1 MLFPHVVSKW
11 RKNKWC
17 DNQIQTHFALK
28 CICLGS
34 INKWVPIA
42 RNMMKKM
49 VCFITWVLCFLDCFF
64 DASDICVYMI
74 TIGKF
79 MSINTPSHLCT
90 SKLVFLGSTGRKALD
105 LISLSLPLSLF
116 LVRPNWVKGLMP
128 IGYDKKILRS
138 TFLLCCFAIKKKKK
152 SQFCFHVS
160 IHHIA
165 LQIGSKS
172 ILLQVRTLLGC
183 CFSFAMTFILTFFPS
198 SLILFLLTLCVNFQK
213 RAKVLNCNTSC
224 SH

>member
-1 MLFPHVVSKW
+1 MLMAKPKPTFTCFFLILW
-11 RKNKWC
+11 ANEGRIKWC

-90 SKLVFLGSTGRKALD
+90 SKLVFLGSTGRKAPD

-138 TFLLCCFAIKKKKK
+138 TFLLCCFAIKKKK
-152 SQFCFHVS
+152 
-160 IHHIA
+160 IT
-165 LQIGSKS
+165 
-172 ILLQVRTLLGC
+172 ILLLVVNGPY
-183 CFSFAMTFILTFFPS
+183 CFTNWF
-198 SLILFLLTLCVNFQK
+198 
-213 RAKVLNCNTSC
+213 
-224 SH
+224 

>member
-1 MLFPHVVSKW
+1 MSFIHETLQNTRRLTWYWWLKQNQHSHAFPHGVSKW

-49 VCFITWVLCFLDCFF
+49 VCFITQVLCFLDCFF
-64 DASDICVYMI
+64 DASDVCVYMI

-90 SKLVFLGSTGRKALD
+90 SKLVFLGSTRRKAPD

-116 LVRPNWVKGLMP
+116 LVRPNWVRGLMP
-128 IGYDKKILRS
+128 IGHEKKILRS
-138 TFLLCCFAIKKKKK
+138 TFLLCCFAIKKKK
-152 SQFCFHVS
+152 
-160 IHHIA
+160 IT
-165 LQIGSKS
+165 
-172 ILLQVRTLLGC
+172 ILLSLVTRPY
-183 CFSFAMTFILTFFPS
+183 CFTNWF
-198 SLILFLLTLCVNFQK
+198 
-213 RAKVLNCNTSC
+213 
-224 SH
+224 

>member
-1 MLFPHVVSKW
+1 
-11 RKNKWC
+11 
-17 DNQIQTHFALK
+17 
-28 CICLGS
+28 
-34 INKWVPIA
+34 
-42 RNMMKKM
+42 
-49 VCFITWVLCFLDCFF
+49 
-64 DASDICVYMI
+64 MI

-138 TFLLCCFAIKKKKK
+138 TFLLCCFAIKKKKN

-160 IHHIA
+160 IQHIA
-165 LQIGSKS
+165 LQISSKS
-172 ILLQVRTLLGC
+172 ILLQASTLLGC
-183 CFSFAMTFILTFFPS
+183 CFDFAMTFVLTFFPS